1 MIRSFRRKDVPVP
14 APAENPLPLRFGPF
28 QLDLEACELRKGDT
42 LLHLAPQ
49 PCKVLALLASR
60 PQKVFTRREIQRE
73 IWGGD
78 TFVDFDQGLNVA
90 IRQIRAALCD
100 DAETPRYIETLPRRG
115 YRFIGQIDGH
125 PATAKGV
132 TPAVP
137 AKSAMLSAPAI
148 LRPIS
153 YRRGVTVVV
162 SLALVVAAVV
172 LVWRIERG
180 RPRPGDIGPSIR
192 SIAVLPLENLS
203 HDPEQQYFADG
214 MTDALITDLAKIHA
228 LRVISRNSIMVYKGN
243 PKPMPEVA
251 RELSVDAVVEGTVMR
266 SGDRV
271 RITAQLIEVRKDR
284 HLWAETY
291 EGDLRDV
298 LSLQDQVARAIA
310 SEVKTTLTPQE
321 QTILSNARPVDP
333 AAHQAY
339 LRGLYYLHG
348 TTPETEDKAI
358 SYFQQALRIDPN
370 FAQAYAGLAVAYSHH
385 QSAHHDSP
393 LEAMPRAKAA
403 ALKAIELDSTL
414 ADAHSSLGFVK
425 LVFDWDWPGA
435 ERELRKALELNP
447 NSPLAH
453 VQYAEYLLLV
463 PHHVDEGIQEFR
475 RAYALDPLFPSAQGD
490 LVWYLFES
498 RRYTQSI
505 DEAAK
510 ALENDSP
517 FLALS
522 YAELGRRDEAL
533 AVAERA
539 ATSTKIPVVSAQAA
553 SAYALAGQTS
563 KAHVLLDRI
572 VRQAQQGYICGFNV
586 ACVYSALGDKEHAF
600 EWLEK
605 AYLQRS
611 D

>member
-1 MIRSFRRKDVPVP
+1 MGAGAQFTNGSPFSLASNKPV
-14 APAENPLPLRFGPF
+14 RFGTF
-28 QLDLEACELRKGDT
+28 EVDLRTGELRKGGVKIK
-42 LLHLAPQ
+42 LHGQ
-49 PCKVLALLASR
+49 PFAVLAMLLER
-60 PQKVFTRREIQRE
+60 QDEVVTREELQE
-73 IWGGD
+73 KLWTSD
-78 TFVDFDQGLNVA
+78 TFVDFEQGLNKA
-90 IRQIRAALCD
+90 INKLREALGD
-100 DAETPRYIETLPRRG
+100 DADNPRYIETLPRRG
-115 YRFIGQIDGH
+115 YRFVFPIAQ
-125 PATAKGV
+125 PAAIQAAPTVSTAPLWRRPLVGL
-132 TPAVP
+132 AL
-137 AKSAMLSAPAI
+137 AMA
-148 LRPIS
+148 
-153 YRRGVTVVV
+153 
-162 SLALVVAAVV
+162 ALVVVGV
-172 LVWRIERG
+172 LGSRFRQLVGGKAPTTPIH
-180 RPRPGDIGPSIR
+180 SL
-192 SIAVLPLENLS
+192 AVLPLENLS
-203 HDPEQQYFADG
+203 DDPEQQYFADG

-228 LRVISRNSIMVYKGN
+228 LRVISRNSIMLYKGN
-243 PKPMPEVA
+243 PKPTPKVA
-251 RELSVDAVVEGTVMR
+251 RELNVDAVVEGTVTR

-271 RITAQLIEVRKDR
+271 RITAQLIEARKDR

-291 EGDLRDV
+291 EGNLRDV

-339 LRGLYYLHG
+339 LRGLYELHG

-358 SYFQQALRIDPN
+358 SYFQQALSIDPN
-370 FAQAYAGLAVAYSHH
+370 FAQAYSGLAVAYSHH
-385 QSAHHDSP
+385 ESAHHDSP
-393 LEAMPRAKAA
+393 LEAMPKAKAA

-414 ADAHSSLGFVK
+414 ADAHSSLGFLK

-463 PHHVDEGIQEFR
+463 PHHVDEGIQEFQ

-498 RRYTQSI
+498 RRYAQSI

-533 AVAERA
+533 AVADRA
-539 ATSTKIPVVSAQAA
+539 ATSTKIPFVLAQTA

-563 KAHVLLDRI
+563 KAHALLDQ
-572 VRQAQQGYICGFNV
+572 VVQQAQQRYICGVNV